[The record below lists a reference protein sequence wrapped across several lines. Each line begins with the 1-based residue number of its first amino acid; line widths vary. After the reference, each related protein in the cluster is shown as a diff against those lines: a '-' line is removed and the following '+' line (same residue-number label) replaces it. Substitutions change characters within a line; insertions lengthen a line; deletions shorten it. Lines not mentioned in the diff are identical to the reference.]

1 MSRLTEA
8 QYWELRQEHTTV
20 SYGKLK
26 RFSANPRK
34 FRIGPQQKTTASMSA
49 GNLLDCLMFTPGEF
63 DSRFGILEYDDL
75 RTKAAK
81 EQRDSILTDGKI
93 PVKKQEVTTAY
104 SQLNAVLTTDVRPE
118 PWRAIWTDR
127 DGVTLNGEA
136 QGGISRA
143 VRSLRLNVVG
153 KPDFAPAK
161 DGPYGDCLVDLKLTA
176 ACGLDAWSRQV
187 VNFAYHWQAAMYLD
201 LYNAETGEERTRF
214 LHLVVESEAPY
225 DCGLVELS
233 PDAIATGQ
241 VEYLQ
246 AMEDYAYCIRE
257 SSWPSAYSGPLDY
270 GRDNPAPPMV
280 SLPKWHQKKERDL
293 WQTD

>member
-1 MSRLTEA
+1 MRVTEA
-8 QYWELRQEHTTV
+8 EYWQLRHEHTTV

-26 RFSANPRK
+26 RFAANPRK
-34 FRIGPQQKTTASMSA
+34 FRIGPPQKTTANMTA

-63 DSRFGILEYDDL
+63 DSRFGILKYDEL

-81 EQRDSILTDGKI
+81 GQRDSILESGKT
-93 PVKKQEVTTAY
+93 PVKKQEVDTAY
-104 SQLNAVLTTDVRPE
+104 AQLNAVLHTDVKPE

-127 DGVTLNGEA
+127 DGVALNGDA
-136 QGGISRA
+136 QGGISRGLK
-143 VRSLRLNVVG
+143 SLGLTVVG

-187 VNFAYHWQAAMYLD
+187 VNFAYHWQAALYLD
-201 LYNAETGEERTRF
+201 LFNAETGEERTRF

-233 PDAIATGQ
+233 PNDIADGQ
-241 VEYLQ
+241 IEYQQ
-246 AMEDYAYCIRE
+246 AMEDYAYCLRNNE
-257 SSWPSAYSGPLDY
+257 WPSAYSGTPDYETDNVAPL
-270 GRDNPAPPMV
+270 MV
-280 SLPKWHQKKERDL
+280 SLPRWNKKKERDL